1 MALPSE
7 FMQELRLRSDISQ
20 VVSGYVNLYRRGKI
34 SVGLCP
40 FHGEKTPSFTV
51 YPATESFYC
60 FGCGVGGDVVSFI
73 MRIENLDYIDAVKLL
88 AQRAGLEMPQES
100 SYDDSMQKLRLRV
113 LEANREAARFF
124 HSQLHTP
131 QGKAGLEYL
140 HGRQL
145 SDGTIRSF
153 GLGFAPDS
161 WRSLTNHLLDKGF
174 NSTELVQANLAMQSK
189 KGDIYDRFRNRVM
202 FPIIDTRGNVIA
214 FGGRIMTDEKP
225 KYLNTSDTVAFKKS
239 NNLFALNRAKN
250 SKSDKLILCEGY
262 MDVIALHQAGFDFA
276 VATLGTSL
284 TSEQAVVIKRYT
296 NTVVICYDSDEAGQK
311 ATARAIEILHR
322 AGLDIHVL
330 TIPDGKD
337 PDEFIKKHGDSGAY
351 RFRMLLENSGNDLEY
366 KLTKLKE
373 KYDMNTADGRAKY
386 VNAAAVLLAG
396 VRNSIQRD
404 VYIGELAHEYNVT
417 TESVERTV
425 NYELRKRAKASKK
438 DEFANAQKQ
447 LTNEGLAPIAGQRS
461 AGALRVVRAEEA
473 LIAYLVNNPDM
484 AGKVTQ
490 SLPPQKFVTEFN
502 RRVYS
507 EVTSRILNGE
517 SAMLM
522 DISSEFSAEEI
533 SRIAKILSNYNVDI
547 ATPKSCMEYVDIILE
562 ESNKMTPK
570 EITATMSN
578 EEINRYFK
586 GLGQAKK
593 SKRKPN

>member
-20 VVSGYVNLYRRGKI
+20 VVSGYVNLHRRGKI

-100 SYDDSMQKLRLRV
+100 SYDDSMQRLRLRV

-174 NSTELVQANLAMQSK
+174 NSSELVQANLAMQSK

-311 ATARAIEILHR
+311 ATARAIEILRR

-447 LTNEGLAPIAGQRS
+447 LTNEGLAPIAGQRIT
-461 AGALRVVRAEEA
+461 GALRVVRAEEA

-522 DISSEFSAEEI
+522 DISPEFSAEEI

-547 ATPKSCMEYVDIILE
+547 ATPKACMEYVDIILE

-586 GLGQAKK
+586 WLGQAKK